1 MAPGNTRLSLVSS
14 PQYWPVI
21 GPHGRC
27 FGTGETQCFHV
38 AKITTNKIVSR
49 DVSVKLKYLCHT
61 NILIF
66 QMILSARRLCLSSED
81 LYSQL

>member
-1 MAPGNTRLSLVSS
+1 MAVVTR
-14 PQYWPVI
+14 PQFWPVI

-49 DVSVKLKYLCHT
+49 DVSVKLKYLYHP
-61 NILIF
+61 NILYF
-66 QMILSARRLCLSSED
+66 QMSLSVPRLCLWSED
-81 LYSQL
+81 LCFQL